1 MTKPTANTA
10 SRERGGSI
18 QSAKPHDVV
27 IPLVAELTPW
37 LDPWDACR
45 RLAPLAHLLFLDSAD
60 AHPSLGRYSFVSAD
74 PFRWLCVRQGRIVG
88 DGEEHRQLDPFVVL
102 SEQMK
107 CWHIETLA
115 GLPPFQGG
123 AAGLFGYDL
132 CHHIERLPRPRR
144 DEFGTPD
151 LAVGFYD
158 WVAAFDHSQRRACI
172 ISTGLPETEPAR
184 RRQRALR
191 RLRAVHAWLYGVKR
205 AGGVNP
211 PVEVTGGLTPPARP
225 TVAAPTDLYSLPNF
239 PGVLSNFDRAG
250 YLAAARRAIDYIH
263 AGDCFQINLS
273 QRLLHRATLAPLELY
288 HRLRRRNPAP
298 FAGYFDLGDFAIA
311 SASPERFL
319 RVEQGRV
326 ETRPIKGTRPRG
338 STPEEDARQRDDL
351 LRSAKDR
358 AENVMIIDLLRNDLG
373 RVCAYGSVQVEAV
386 CRLESYRTVHHL
398 VSEVVG
404 RLRPGLGAIDLL
416 RAAFPGGS
424 VTGAPKVR
432 AMEIIAELEPTAR
445 GPYCG
450 SLGYLGFDGSMDTN
464 ILIRT
469 FTLGRGWMQFPVGG
483 GIVADSTPES
493 EYEETLHKA
502 AGLLRALR

>member
-1 MTKPTANTA
+1 MTKRAANTA
-10 SRERGGSI
+10 KREKARI
-18 QSAKPHDVV
+18 VQSARPNDVA
-27 IPLVAELTPW
+27 IPLVEELTPW
-37 LDPWDACR
+37 LDPWDVCQ
-45 RLAPLAHLLFLDSAD
+45 RLASLPHLLFLDGAD
-60 AHPSLGRYSFVSAD
+60 THSSLGRYSFITAD
-74 PFRWLCVRQGRIVG
+74 PFRWLCVRQGWIVG
-88 DGEEHRQLDPFVVL
+88 DVEEHRRVDPFIAL

-107 CWHIETLA
+107 QWRSETIA

-132 CHHIERLPRPRR
+132 CHHIERLPRPGR
-144 DEFGTPD
+144 DEFRTPD

-158 WVAAFDHSQRRACI
+158 WVVAFDHSQRRAWI
-172 ISTGLPETEPAR
+172 ISTGLPETEPSR

-191 RLRAVHAWLYGVKR
+191 RLRAVHNFLAS
-205 AGGVNP
+205 GGRKP
-211 PVEVTGGLTPPARP
+211 PVGWQKQGAYAPRSPILL
-225 TVAAPTDLYSLPNF
+225 APTGLYPLPNF
-239 PGVLSNFDRAG
+239 PGVFSNFDRAG
-250 YLAAARRAIDYIH
+250 YLAAVRRAIEYIH
-263 AGDCFQINLS
+263 AGDCFQVNLS

-288 HRLRRRNPAP
+288 HRLRKCNPAP

-319 RVEQGRV
+319 RVENGRV

-338 STPEEDARQRDDL
+338 STPEEDERQRDDL

-373 RVCAYGSVQVEAV
+373 RVCAYGSVQVETV

-404 RLRPGLGAIDLL
+404 SLRPELGAIDLL

-445 GPYCG
+445 GSYCG
-450 SLGYLGFDGSMDTN
+450 SLGYIGFDGSMDMS

-469 FTLGRGWMQFPVGG
+469 CTLGRGWIQFPVGG